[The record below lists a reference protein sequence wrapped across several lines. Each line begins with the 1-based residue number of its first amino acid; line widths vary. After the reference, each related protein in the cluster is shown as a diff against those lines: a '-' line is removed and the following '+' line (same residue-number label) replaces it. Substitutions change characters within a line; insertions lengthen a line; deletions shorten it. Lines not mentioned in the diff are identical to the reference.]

1 MPTTRDVTEVMLDDL
16 TKHLGRGHFGQL
28 PFSRISECCV
38 IAVHCILILVT
49 CTTGTCKQDY
59 SRFFVALACDRRRQ
73 PVARRFGSSEVC
85 EY

>member
-28 PFSRISECCV
+28 PFSRISECGV
-38 IAVHCILILVT
+38 IAVHCILVI

-59 SRFFVALACDRRRQ
+59 SQFFAALARDCRRQ
-73 PVARRFGSSEVC
+73 LVARRFGSSEVC